1 MNAVAQ
7 TRRSSGVVALS
18 ALEALVASPRG
29 VSLSELAG
37 QLGVDPGQL
46 HRSLNGLVAAGYAEN
61 DRDTHLYSPTTRVIA
76 VAGLLL
82 GSMDLVAMA
91 RPLMV
96 DLRKRTGET
105 VHLAH
110 RTPTGAIC
118 VALEMSEHPVA
129 YATQVGQQFGASSAV
144 ARALDEFPRR
154 ALDQRGLRA
163 PVIDDGQGLPGVRC
177 AAAPILNWQ
186 GEANA
191 AVAVSG
197 PAERIDVA
205 RLLELGELVAQVG
218 HRLSSDFGGAGVDE
232 QSAAHGREKEDEDDD
247 TATVR

>member
-1 MNAVAQ
+1 MTAVPR
-7 TRRSSGVVALS
+7 TRRPSGVVALS

-29 VSLSELAG
+29 VSLTELAG

-46 HRSLNGLVAAGYAEN
+46 HRSLNGLVASGYAEN
-61 DRDTHLYSPTTRVIA
+61 DRDTHVYRPTTRVIG
-76 VAGLLL
+76 VAGVLL

-96 DLRKRTGET
+96 ELRQRTGET

-110 RTPTGAIC
+110 RTSTGAVC

-144 ARALDEFPRR
+144 ARALTEFPRHGK
-154 ALDQRGLRA
+154 AGQTMVA

-177 AAAPILNWQ
+177 AAAPIVNWQ

-197 PAERIDVA
+197 PAERIGVE
-205 RLLELGELVAQVG
+205 RLQELGELVAQVG
-218 HRLSSDFGGAGVDE
+218 HRLSKELGGVGVD
-232 QSAAHGREKEDEDDD
+232 
-247 TATVR
+247 

>member
-1 MNAVAQ
+1 MSAVVR
-7 TRRSSGVVALS
+7 TRRPSGVVALA

-29 VSLSELAG
+29 SSLSELAG

-46 HRSLNGLVAAGYAEN
+46 HRSLNGLVAAGYARS
-61 DRDTHLYSPTTRVIA
+61 DRDTHLYAPTTKV
-76 VAGLLL
+76 VALAGVLL

-110 RTPTGAIC
+110 RTATGAVC

-144 ARALDEFPRR
+144 ARALDEFHRLTPGAPRR
-154 ALDQRGLRA
+154 TPAS
-163 PVIDDGQGLPGVRC
+163 VIDDGHGLPGVRC
-177 AAAPILNWQ
+177 AAAPILDWQ

-197 PAERIDVA
+197 PAERIGLE
-205 RLLELGELVAQVG
+205 RLQELGELVAQAG
-218 HRLSSDFGGAGVDE
+218 HRLSIDLGGAGME
-232 QSAAHGREKEDEDDD
+232 
-247 TATVR
+247 

>member
-1 MNAVAQ
+1 MTTVAR

-61 DRDTHLYSPTTRVIA
+61 DRDTHLYTPTARVIA
-76 VAGLLL
+76 VAGVLL

-96 DLRKRTGET
+96 ELRNTTGET

-110 RTPTGAIC
+110 RTPTGAVC

-129 YATQVGQQFGASSAV
+129 YATQVGQQFGSSSAV
-144 ARALDEFPRR
+144 ARALTDF
-154 ALDQRGLRA
+154 QRDGPELARGVRA
-163 PVIDDGQGLPGVRC
+163 PVIDDGQNLPGVRC
-177 AAAPILNWQ
+177 AAAPIVNWQ
-186 GEANA
+186 GEAPA

-197 PAERIDVA
+197 PAERIDLA
-205 RLLELGELVAQVG
+205 RLQELGDLVAHVG
-218 HRLSSDFGGAGVDE
+218 HRLSVGLGGSGADG
-232 QSAAHGREKEDEDDD
+232 
-247 TATVR
+247 